1 MNAGVKPRPGQ
12 LVEVFLQP
20 GEYHFGDRNT
30 RIRTLLGSCVSVV
43 IWHPLLLIG
52 GMCHFLLPQRS
63 GRHSGSTL
71 DGRYAD
77 EALQLLLQAASAAGT
92 RAEEYQAKLFGGGN
106 MFPDY
111 LRQPH
116 LKRSP
121 ELLPDKLIAPAPGP
135 LPHSLSCPQCSKLQ
149 CNVGCINSAAARKLL
164 QQHGLTLIAEDI
176 GGDGHRQVIFDI
188 GSGYTWVRQTPVHTA
203 IR

>member
-1 MNAGVKPRPGQ
+1 MNAGLQPEPGH

-30 RIRTLLGSCVSVV
+30 RIRTLLGSCVAVV
-43 IWHPLLLIG
+43 IWHPLLQIG
-52 GMCHFLLPQRS
+52 GMCHVLLPQRS
-63 GRHSGSTL
+63 GRRGSATL

-77 EALQLLLQAASAAGT
+77 EALQLLLQAAAAAGT
-92 RAEEYQAKLFGGGN
+92 EAGEYQAKLFGGGN

-111 LRQPH
+111 LRQPR
-116 LKRSP
+116 LKRG
-121 ELLPDKLIAPAPGP
+121 AGP
-135 LPHSLSCPQCSKLQ
+135 LPDRPVSTAPGSLPHRIDCSLCRRQQCG
-149 CNVGCINSAAARKLL
+149 VGCLNSAAARQLL
-164 QQHGLTLIAEDI
+164 LQHGLTLVAEDI

-188 GSGYTWVRQTPVHTA
+188 GSGYTWVRQTPVHAA